1 MEKMWKSPYRSQSP
15 HRSLA
20 GRARLHPH
28 RVAAVSYF
36 NAKPLL
42 AGLDDV
48 PEIELLPAVPSR
60 MLPLLADGQA
70 DAALLPVIDL
80 QRSASPLT
88 VLPAGCISA
97 AGTVLTVRV
106 FSQVKPARI
115 HTLLADTDSHTS
127 VALAQV
133 LWYMQF
139 KRRLR
144 IVPFTAGTRDPAE
157 DAQAVLVIGDKVVN
171 NPPIG
176 FDFQFDLG
184 RMWFE
189 LTGLPF
195 TFAVWAASERAH
207 ASELYRVLSAARRD
221 GTEHLH
227 ELAHVYG
234 PQYGWPMDLA
244 ERYYTRCLRYDFT
257 EAHREG
263 MDEFFH
269 LAAEVGVI
277 DEVKPMKFLAG
288 NKGVKS

>member
-1 MEKMWKSPYRSQSP
+1 MNNLWKSPYRSQSP
-15 HRSLA
+15 HRALT
-20 GRARLHPH
+20 GRRRLHRH
-28 RVAAVSYF
+28 RVAAVSFF

-60 MLPLLADGQA
+60 MLPLLSDGHA

-80 QRSASPLT
+80 QRSVLPLT
-88 VLPAGCISA
+88 VIPVGCLSS
-97 AGTVLTVRV
+97 AGTVLTVRI
-106 FSQVKPARI
+106 FSQVRPVRI

-133 LWYMQF
+133 LWHMQF
-139 KRRLR
+139 NRRLR
-144 IVPFTAGTRDPAE
+144 IIPYTAGRHDPAE
-157 DAQAVLVIGDKVVN
+157 DAQAVLVIGDKVIN

-195 TFAVWAASERAH
+195 TFAVWAAGPTAH
-207 ASELYRVLSAARRD
+207 ANELYRVLAAARRD
-221 GTEHLH
+221 GTENLH
-227 ELAHVYG
+227 EIVLAHG
-234 PQYGWPMDLA
+234 PQYGWPDDLA
-244 ERYYTRCLRYDFT
+244 QRYYTKCLQYDFT
-257 EAHREG
+257 AAHREG

-269 LAAEVGVI
+269 YAAEIGAV
-277 DEVKPMKFLAG
+277 D
-288 NKGVKS
+288 GVKRVKYYAPRVA